1 MEKILKRKKTLII
14 LGACIAIFCVAFGTV
29 SIAQNYYKSSSS
41 DKKEKAV
48 YQMAEKEKERL
59 KDKGTYNPK
68 DHIEKED
75 LAEKAENVA
84 DVFDMSVSEAE
95 KRITENSVEKKALYL
110 AAEDAGIT
118 VSEQDVTDEIEKI
131 KAALATDP
139 EGKKE
144 LEAEIAG
151 MGMDEE
157 EYWNFLRPQYK
168 SNMIVNKY
176 LNKMYEEKCKE
187 EKIDL
192 YSEECMEKRKEWR
205 DSITQEA
212 IKKYNVTVE

>member
-1 MEKILKRKKTLII
+1 MKKILKKSI
-14 LGACIAIFCVAFGTV
+14 LAIFCVAFGTV

-84 DVFDMSVSEAE
+84 EAFDMSVSEAE
-95 KRITENSVEKKALYL
+95 KQITKNSVEKKALYL
-110 AAEDAGIT
+110 AAEEAGIT

-192 YSEECMEKRKEWR
+192 YSEEYMEKRKEWR

-212 IKKYNVTVE
+212 IKKYNVKVE

>member
-1 MEKILKRKKTLII
+1 M
-14 LGACIAIFCVAFGTV
+14 GACIAIFCVAFGTV

-84 DVFDMSVSEAE
+84 EAFDMSVSEAE
-95 KRITENSVEKKALYL
+95 KQITKNSVEKKALYL
-110 AAEDAGIT
+110 AAEEAGIT

-192 YSEECMEKRKEWR
+192 YSEEYMEKRKEWR

-212 IKKYNVTVE
+212 IKKYNVKVE

>member
-1 MEKILKRKKTLII
+1 MKKILKRKKTLIT
-14 LGACIAIFCVAFGTV
+14 LGTCIAILGLTFGTV
-29 SIAQNYYKSSSS
+29 SIAQNYYKSSGSS
-41 DKKEKAV
+41 EKEKAV

-59 KDKGTYNPK
+59 KDRGTYNPK
-68 DHIEKED
+68 GHIKKED

-95 KRITENSVEKKALYL
+95 KRITKNSIEKKALYL
-110 AAEDAGIT
+110 AAEEAGFT
-118 VSEQDVTDEIEKI
+118 VDEQEVTEAIDKI
-131 KAALATDP
+131 RATFVSDP

-157 EYWNFLRPQYK
+157 EYWNFVRPQYK

-192 YSEECMEKRKEWR
+192 YSEEYMEKRKEWR
-205 DSITQEA
+205 DSIAQEA
-212 IKKYNVTVE
+212 IKKYNVQVE

>member
-1 MEKILKRKKTLII
+1 MTGVQTCALPI
-14 LGACIAIFCVAFGTV
+14 
-29 SIAQNYYKSSSS
+29 S
-41 DKKEKAV
+41 
-48 YQMAEKEKERL
+48 EKEKERL

-212 IKKYNVTVE
+212 IKKYNVKVE

>member
-1 MEKILKRKKTLII
+1 MKKILKRKKTLIT
-14 LGACIAIFCVAFGTV
+14 LGTCIAILGLTFGTV

-95 KRITENSVEKKALYL
+95 KQITKNSVEKKALYL
-110 AAEDAGIT
+110 AAEEAGIT

-212 IKKYNVTVE
+212 IKKYNVKVE

>member
-1 MEKILKRKKTLII
+1 
-14 LGACIAIFCVAFGTV
+14 
-29 SIAQNYYKSSSS
+29 
-41 DKKEKAV
+41 
-48 YQMAEKEKERL
+48 
-59 KDKGTYNPK
+59 
-68 DHIEKED
+68 
-75 LAEKAENVA
+75 
-84 DVFDMSVSEAE
+84 MSVSEAE

-212 IKKYNVTVE
+212 IKKYNVKVE

>member
-1 MEKILKRKKTLII
+1 MKKILKRKKTLII
-14 LGACIAIFCVAFGTV
+14 LGACIAIFGVTFGTV

-41 DKKEKAV
+41 SKKEKTE
-48 YQMAEKEKERL
+48 YRMAEKEKERL
-59 KDKGTYNPK
+59 KKKGTYNPK
-68 DHIEKED
+68 GHIKKED
-75 LAEKAENVA
+75 IAKKAENVA
-84 DVFDMSVSEAE
+84 EAFDMSVSEAE
-95 KRITENSVEKKALYL
+95 KQITKNSVEKKALYL
-110 AAEDAGIT
+110 AAEEAGIT
-118 VSEQDVTDEIEKI
+118 VNEQEVTEAINEIRVTF
-131 KAALATDP
+131 ASDP

-168 SNMIVNKY
+168 SKMIVNKY

-212 IKKYNVTVE
+212 IKKYNVKVE